1 MRPDGSIVAKIP
13 GSPVDIPLITLVRAL
28 GLESDKDIANAVSL
42 NETIQDELEPSFEK
56 IGEITTSRDSI
67 VYISKRIAPGMLE
80 EFQIKRAETLLDWGL
95 LPHLGK
101 NPDNR
106 HEKALFLGEQQVNLS
121 AQIRMDR
128 YR

>member
-80 EFQIKRAETLLDWGL
+80 EFQIKESRDAAR
-95 LPHLGK
+95 LG
-101 NPDNR
+101 
-106 HEKALFLGEQQVNLS
+106 S
-121 AQIRMDR
+121 AASFG
-128 YR
+128 

>member
-1 MRPDGSIVAKIP
+1 M
-13 GSPVDIPLITLVRAL
+13 VRAL
-28 GLESDKDIANAVSL
+28 CLESDRDIANAVSL

-106 HEKALFLGEQQVNLS
+106 H
-121 AQIRMDR
+121 
-128 YR
+128 